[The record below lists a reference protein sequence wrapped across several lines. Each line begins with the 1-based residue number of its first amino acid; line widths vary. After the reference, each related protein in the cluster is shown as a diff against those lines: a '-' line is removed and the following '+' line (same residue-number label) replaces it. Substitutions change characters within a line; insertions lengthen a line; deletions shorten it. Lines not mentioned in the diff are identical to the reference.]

1 MISPWFHHVAIV
13 LRQAP
18 HRLLGGRDLRRLRLR
33 GDGAVAARGPGRG
46 NAGNAGGTALQGAAE
61 RQNEL
66 SCLTGMVTPLVN

>member
-1 MISPWFHHVAIV
+1 
-13 LRQAP
+13 
-18 HRLLGGRDLRRLRLR
+18 
-33 GDGAVAARGPGRG
+33 VAARGPGRG